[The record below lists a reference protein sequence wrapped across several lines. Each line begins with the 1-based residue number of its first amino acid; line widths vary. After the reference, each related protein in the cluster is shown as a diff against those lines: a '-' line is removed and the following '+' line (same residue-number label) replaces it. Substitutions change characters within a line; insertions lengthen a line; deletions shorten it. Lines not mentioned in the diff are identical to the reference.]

1 MEKLDKVKFYPPAEE
16 RINVWSHGLGLLLS
30 VFGLVLLTI
39 RAASFESSLYLVSFI
54 VYGVSMVLLY
64 AASTIYHSAKDA
76 KKRAHLNI
84 FDHAS
89 IYVLI
94 AGTYTPLTLI
104 TLHGF
109 VGWLLFGVAWGAALV
124 GIILTLFFIGKY
136 KLLSTIMYVVMGWII
151 VFAVQP
157 LLHNMPS
164 QGLIWLLAGGLSYTI
179 GAVLYSIK
187 GMKFNHAIFH
197 LFVLIGSFCHFMT
210 VYLYV
215 ILP

>member
-30 VFGLVLLTI
+30 VLGLVLLTI

>member
-39 RAASFESSLYLVSFI
+39 KAASFESSLYLVSFI

-64 AASTIYHSAKDA
+64 SASTIYHSAKDA

-109 VGWLLFGVAWGAALV
+109 VGWLLFGIAWGAALV

-215 ILP
+215 KLP